1 MLNGFTA
8 PYTDTGRSSL
18 LTPPPWHYAGRI
30 MSIGVDVDA
39 FASARFLPKG
49 FGAATGRAF
58 GHFCEWQAT
67 TDGSELLDP
76 AYSQYNEF
84 FYLLEAEKDG
94 ALRLFCPFIYVT
106 QDISMVRGH
115 MQGWP
120 KKMGSVWMAR
130 SYKLDHPASGEI
142 QKDTRLGETL
152 TVKDRRLADAELH
165 LTGAAREPIGFL
177 ATPTLGLVAH
187 PTLIG
192 GPDAGQPRLVRQ
204 DVSQKLVGDVHGA
217 EGNLELFHGPR
228 DEIAEVAPIRTTDA
242 CICTLALSVI
252 GVQEVAL

>member
-1 MLNGFTA
+1 MLTGFTA
-8 PYTDTGRSSL
+8 PYTPTGRSSL
-18 LTPPPWHYAGRI
+18 VTAPPWHYAGRI
-30 MSIGVDVDA
+30 MSFGVDVDA
-39 FASARFLPKG
+39 SKSARLLPKG

-115 MQGWP
+115 LQGWP

-130 SYKLDHPASGEI
+130 SYDLDHLASGKI
-142 QKDTRLGETL
+142 QKDTRLGATL
-152 TVKDRRLADAELH
+152 AVKDRRLADAALCM
-165 LTGAAREPIGFL
+165 TGTPRDPIGFL
-177 ATPTLGLVAH
+177 VTPTLGLVAQ

-204 DVSQKLVGDVHGA
+204 DVSQKVMGDVRGA
-217 EGNLELFHGPR
+217 TGQLTLFQGPR
-228 DEIAEVAPIRTTDA
+228 DEMADVAPIRTTDA
-242 CICTLALSVI
+242 CVCTLALSVV